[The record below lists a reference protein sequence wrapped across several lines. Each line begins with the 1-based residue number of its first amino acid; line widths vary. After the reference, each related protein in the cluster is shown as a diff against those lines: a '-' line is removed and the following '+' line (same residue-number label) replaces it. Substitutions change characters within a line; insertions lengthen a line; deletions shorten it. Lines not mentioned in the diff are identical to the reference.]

1 MECGGEEN
9 DEQEEGEEESYE
21 QEGEDGQAGE
31 DQREGGEEGLR
42 AEEGGSGEP
51 TQDATGQEDVEGNKD
66 GPRVGDGNEMNEKEE
81 MTDPKKKDEGK
92 AAHRRRKEGKGADLI
107 VEEPE
112 GVKPSFQP
120 DGMYYAVKQVLK
132 GVVNGF
138 PLNKRFKDE
147 STPDPGFL
155 QPGDE
160 RWGRNF
166 NQFKKLSK
174 ARIVSCSFDSS
185 TGTCRTCLSGEHA
198 AWESADGGPIVVK
211 KAKKYKK
218 IDLNFASLFLFRF
231 EAKIT

>member
-1 MECGGEEN
+1 VKKSEKSEKIDLN
-9 DEQEEGEEESYE
+9 FASLFVS
-21 QEGEDGQAGE
+21 
-31 DQREGGEEGLR
+31 LR
-42 AEEGGSGEP
+42 SKFTKSKGSEEGGSGEP
-51 TQDATGQEDVEGNKD
+51 TQDATRQEDVEGNKD
-66 GPRVGDGNEMNEKEE
+66 GPRVGDGSEVKEKEE
-81 MTDPKKKDEGK
+81 MADPKEKDEGK

-112 GVKPSFQP
+112 GEKPSFQP

-132 GVVNGF
+132 VAVNGF

-166 NQFKKLSK
+166 NQFKLSK
-174 ARIVSCSFDSS
+174 AWIVS
-185 TGTCRTCLSGEHA
+185 CRTCLSGEHA

-218 IDLNFASLFLFRF
+218 IDLNFTALFLFRF